1 MILEVKLQIIWFLKL
16 TGWRGSL
23 IFIYSLDESLSDC
36 NERTRFVPKLLALF
50 YLLLLHFPSFTS
62 SSSSLETRTGF
73 SDSGFIN
80 YKKRSLFF
88 LKRCLWGRGHVLRW
102 EKRRAWQR
110 SPSIWVAP
118 PPNNSRRRSVIRR
131 TPKNQATNKWY
142 PQEITEGIRL
152 IYKKTLVSSELVL
165 FALALSFLVEIFT
178 CTGKSIS
185 I

>member
-80 YKKRSLFF
+80 YKKEVFFFKKMSLGKRS
-88 LKRCLWGRGHVLRW
+88 
-102 EKRRAWQR
+102 RAPMR
-110 SPSIWVAP
+110 KTPSM
-118 PPNNSRRRSVIRR
+118 
-131 TPKNQATNKWY
+131 T
-142 PQEITEGIRL
+142 EITFDLGGSAAEQFPPSLGYPTNTQKSGYQQMISPRNYRRHSIDL
-152 IYKKTLVSSELVL
+152 QEN
-165 FALALSFLVEIFT
+165 ASFLRACSL
-178 CTGKSIS
+178 CTRPLVPGRDIYMYR
-185 I
+185 